1 MSGIEVL
8 AQDPFDPVVYRIL
21 SKFKEELSKYED
33 KNPDSQIAA
42 WLNAKNTT
50 NHGFINMKNGDI
62 VIASKSNNNSSITG
76 PSVVLYKDNTI
87 YVGNLLNSQRSGIGY
102 RTFKG
107 SSLVYYGEYAND
119 QKSGRGRLYSLEGKK
134 WVFEGQY
141 ANDVRNGHGNLQKL
155 DGNIYYGNYVN
166 DKMHGK
172 GTLYYS
178 TGKVAYDG

>member
-62 VIASKSNNNSSITG
+62 VIASKSNNN
-76 PSVVLYKDNTI
+76 
-87 YVGNLLNSQRSGIGY
+87 
-102 RTFKG
+102 
-107 SSLVYYGEYAND
+107 
-119 QKSGRGRLYSLEGKK
+119 
-134 WVFEGQY
+134 
-141 ANDVRNGHGNLQKL
+141 
-155 DGNIYYGNYVN
+155 
-166 DKMHGK
+166 
-172 GTLYYS
+172 
-178 TGKVAYDG
+178 